1 MPPTVVA
8 SPLKFPLSQ
17 FPVPAHTSVTPSNVP
32 AGGGSSAGGGG
43 GGGTGG
49 NGEAGSNKRE
59 RESSTSSSGGGTP
72 SKRVRV
78 TRKSASGNGEE

>member
-17 FPVPAHTSVTPSNVP
+17 VPTTTHGTVASNSSP
-32 AGGGSSAGGGG
+32 AGGGGVS
-43 GGGTGG
+43 G
-49 NGEAGSNKRE
+49 NGEPAGAGGVKRE

-72 SKRVRV
+72 SKRLRV
-78 TRKSASGNGEE
+78 TRKSASGIGEE